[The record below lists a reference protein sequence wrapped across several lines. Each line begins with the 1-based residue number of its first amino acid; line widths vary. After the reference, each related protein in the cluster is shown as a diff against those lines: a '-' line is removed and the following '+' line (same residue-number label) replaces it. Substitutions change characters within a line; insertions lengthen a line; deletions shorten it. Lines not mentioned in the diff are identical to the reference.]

1 MGLGK
6 KISTVKLQQEQTIY
20 NTDVKTVKRFCDES
34 VRISSCF
41 KIPQVPY

>member
-20 NTDVKTVKRFCDES
+20 NTDVKTVTRFCDAS